1 MWQQTFLVL
10 VLFILE
16 VLMYWNSDLYG
27 CYTHDCH
34 TRCLLRLLREI
45 RDISCLG
52 KIKVNNVHSFSDDV
66 WVWVRFAK
74 FCMMTFDYTELPVF
88 WWLTLSA
95 WRPGLRFYPGW
106 TLHSRSVGWKSG
118 TRRMHPDLFLL
129 TPCLTSNAQLERYE
143 SRPNVSLFWPNRHL
157 LVPLE
162 PALTS
167 DLIPWPVDSIP
178 LTSCSNC
185 RKSKTDIW
193 KFWTA
198 KTKS

>member
-88 WWLTLSA
+88 WWLTHFVCH
-95 WRPGLRFYPGW
+95 WRIFKRWNFVKAQWQFCHMACGDNIFLHW
-106 TLHSRSVGWKSG
+106 T
-118 TRRMHPDLFLL
+118 MEQQF
-129 TPCLTSNAQLERYE
+129 TSIQNMSTFKPIKERGM
-143 SRPNVSLFWPNRHL
+143 
-157 LVPLE
+157 
-162 PALTS
+162 
-167 DLIPWPVDSIP
+167 
-178 LTSCSNC
+178 
-185 RKSKTDIW
+185 
-193 KFWTA
+193 
-198 KTKS
+198 